1 MSPRAFEVRGVD
13 VALPLY
19 SSGID
24 GECSLIRTRLNTVN
38 VLKLAELEIP
48 QSERFGRIDH

>member
-1 MSPRAFEVRGVD
+1 MSPRAFEVRSVD
-13 VALPLY
+13 VAPPLY

-24 GECSLIRTRLNTVN
+24 GECCLIRVRLNAVN

-48 QSERFGRIDH
+48 QSERSGGIDH

>member
-13 VALPLY
+13 IAPPLY

-24 GECSLIRTRLNTVN
+24 GKSGLIRVRLNTVN
-38 VLKLAELEIP
+38 VLELAELEIP
-48 QSERFGRIDH
+48 QSERFGGIDH